1 MNSTLSIE
9 KKSPFWVVI
18 ILGLLTAFGPLCMD
32 LYLPA
37 LPLVSNDLHTSTSVT
52 QFSMTACFI
61 GLATGQLF
69 FGPLSDLMGRKK
81 PLIAALILFSV
92 ASLLCGLTS
101 SIVIHLI
108 LRFMQGFTG
117 AAGIV
122 IAKAAAR
129 DLYNGKELTKFMS
142 ILGLVNGLAPILAP
156 LMGGVLLA
164 ILDWHYIFFI
174 LSIGSALLLIGVVLQ
189 LPETLQPPNR
199 SNGDILTPFNAFPII
214 IKDKEFMG
222 YAFTQSLILTSM
234 FGYIAASPF
243 VLQKLYGLSP
253 QWFAASFALNGFGIV
268 LMAQLT
274 GRIVRRVDERT
285 ILKYGVRQAM
295 IGSFLLLM
303 VAIFHWPLIMILI
316 GFFIAVSSVGFV
328 SPTGFS
334 LGMQNQGQHA
344 GSASAMLGLLPFAGG
359 SIVSPLVGIAGELTA
374 LPMAIVMF
382 GSTLVAI
389 IINST
394 MNRKESIKRK
404 KSAAA

>member
-1 MNSTLSIE
+1 MHTTLTLE
-9 KKSPFWVVI
+9 KKSSFWVVI
-18 ILGLLTAFGPLCMD
+18 ILGLLTAFGPLCTD

-37 LPLVSNDLHTSTSVT
+37 LPMVSNDLHTTTAVT

-61 GLATGQLF
+61 GLSIGQLF
-69 FGPLSDLMGRKK
+69 FGPLSDLMGRKR
-81 PLIAALILFSV
+81 PLITALILFSI

-101 SIVIHLI
+101 SIVVHLI
-108 LRFMQGFTG
+108 LRFMQGATG

-129 DLYNGKELTKFMS
+129 DLYNGKELTKFMT
-142 ILGLVNGLAPILAP
+142 ILGLVNGLAPIVAP
-156 LMGGVLLA
+156 LLGGILLA
-164 ILDWHYIFFI
+164 TLDWHYIFFI
-174 LSIGSALLLIGVVLQ
+174 LSIGSALLLIGVVWQ
-189 LPETLQPPNR
+189 LPETLQLQARTGGNLFT
-199 SNGDILTPFNAFPII
+199 SFKAFPII

-222 YAFTQSLILTSM
+222 YALTQSLVLTSM

-253 QWFAASFALNGFGIV
+253 QWFSASFALNGFGIV

-274 GRIVRRVDERT
+274 GRIIRKVDERT

-295 IGSFLLLM
+295 IGSILLLI
-303 VAIFHWPLIMILI
+303 VAIFKWPLFMILL
-316 GFFIAVSSVGFV
+316 GFFVAVSSVGFV
-328 SPTGFS
+328 SSTGFS

-344 GSASAMLGLLPFAGG
+344 GSASAILGLLPFLGG

-382 GSTLVAI
+382 TCTLTAL
-389 IINST
+389 IINSM
-394 MNRKESIKRK
+394 MNRKKSLDK
-404 KSAAA
+404 KKNVAA